1 MTPSPRLTAGFF
13 SHTFFKTM
21 SNQTSIFTPEVVGTG
36 TGVALA
42 TVATGG
48 GGIGLAMAG
57 GAMAL
62 PFAGA
67 LAIAGGLGWLCG
79 QVWRA
84 IAPKPKS
91 AARKV
96 INVTAVTVEV
106 LPAIDFDEV
115 ADELFPTYGRDLELL
130 AQGIF

>member
-1 MTPSPRLTAGFF
+1 
-13 SHTFFKTM
+13 M
-21 SNQTSIFTPEVVGTG
+21 SNQNSIFTPEVVGTG
-36 TGVALA
+36 TGLAVASL
-42 TVATGG
+42 ATGG
-48 GGIGLAMAG
+48 GGVGLAMAG
-57 GAMAL
+57 TALSL

-67 LAIAGGLGWLCG
+67 LAIVGGLGWLCG
-79 QVWRA
+79 HVWRA
-84 IAPKPKS
+84 LAPKPKS

-106 LPAIDFDEV
+106 LPAIDFDEM